1 MGQHQGRLRVGLADG
16 DQRGVGREDFLRTKN
31 QNVSHLSGLDLLAG
45 EDQKMIR
52 HLALTSEL
60 PQFAGAP
67 KVMVVGED
75 DSLQPFVEDPF
86 HQLPGSDMTAGGML
100 AAVAMNFQKHDC
112 QLHARDLLW
121 QREWVS
127 KGLDFT
133 AQVFQDTEFP
143 LHGARIITLSKGGPG
158 T

>member
-60 PQFAGAP
+60 PQFSGAP

-75 DSLQPFVEDPF
+75 YSLQRAP
-86 HQLPGSDMTAGGML
+86 T
-100 AAVAMNFQKHDC
+100 
-112 QLHARDLLW
+112 
-121 QREWVS
+121 
-127 KGLDFT
+127 
-133 AQVFQDTEFP
+133 
-143 LHGARIITLSKGGPG
+143 
-158 T
+158 